1 MLVPDDRAVRDS
13 ERKAALMHFSSEQ
26 ATQMTE
32 HPPTVVDADKKPS
45 EARTE
50 HVKSLAKP
58 AHGERI
64 SHVLARF
71 RKDVEN
77 I

>member
-1 MLVPDDRAVRDS
+1 MRDS

-32 HPPTVVDADKKPS
+32 HPPTVIDTEQKPS

-58 AHGERI
+58 AHGEKLI
-64 SHVLARF
+64 
-71 RKDVEN
+71 
-77 I
+77 